1 MPDQSDPTRE
11 ESLSQEGAA
20 QPSQEHQDE
29 PAAAPPPAQT
39 EDSSSGV
46 VSQSGGAPAVSRAH
60 QLPHQVMDALANRAA
75 WEHSKTATPQDA
87 SQEDP
92 YVGMTLAG
100 RFKII
105 EQLGRGGMGFVYRA
119 EQQPLGRSVAL
130 KVMLTKRG
138 KRIDVAIAIAVDLA
152 LLIERTVLRRTDKR
166 TGQIYHLKYNPPPP
180 DAELVHRADDT
191 EVAVKKRLDAY
202 ARDTSA
208 VIPFYEKEGVLKRVD
223 GVGDVAEVTKRIF
236 AALGV

>member
-1 MPDQSDPTRE
+1 MGGKNIVFMGPPGAGKGTQAKILTEKLNVPQ
-11 ESLSQEGAA
+11 LSTGDILRASKAA
-20 QPSQEHQDE
+20 GKL
-29 PAAAPPPAQT
+29 APELIKAM
-39 EDSSSGV
+39 D
-46 VSQSGGAPAVSRAH
+46 SGGLVPDEVVIGLIDDR
-60 QLPHQVMDALANRAA
+60 M
-75 WEHSKTATPQDA
+75 
-87 SQEDP
+87 
-92 YVGMTLAG
+92 
-100 RFKII
+100 
-105 EQLGRGGMGFVYRA
+105 
-119 EQQPLGRSVAL
+119 QQPDAVNGAL
-130 KVMLTKRG
+130 FDGFPRTVVQAEALNAMLSKRG
-138 KRIDVAIAIAVDLA
+138 KRIDVAIAIEVDPS

-223 GVGDVAEVTKRIF
+223 GVGDVGEVTKRIF